1 MGLLE
6 EQRDAIAKGERTSVE
21 LVTEAITAAEKLQPE
36 LNAFTE
42 IYADEALER
51 ARLIDGVPLDRRGTL
66 HGVPVAVKDLY
77 DVAGHVTS
85 GCSRGYL
92 GSPPAV
98 ADSPA
103 VAALRRAGAVVI
115 GKTNMHELAF
125 GATNTISCYGRTN
138 NPWDTERVTGGS
150 SGGSGAAVAARV
162 VGMALGT
169 DTGGSIRI
177 PSSFTGASGLKTT
190 WGLLPLYGV
199 LPMAPSLD
207 SVGPI
212 ASDAV
217 DLAHAFHTLNGE
229 PVSFWSG
236 YDRSPPFRVG
246 IARDPY
252 FDAVDLEVAAATEEA
267 ARMLAA
273 GGPELRDIPLP
284 WAEGADDAWLTIALA
299 EFGREHR
306 ALIDRPDDLDPT
318 TYVILSAG
326 TAVTPDDERRARE
339 SVVTAR
345 AAFDETM
352 RNIDVLV
359 IAATPFPAP
368 RHEDQTVSV
377 GGTELPVHLGGPSH
391 FTRPISVVTA
401 PAVAIP
407 TGFSSGGLPIG
418 VQLVGR
424 RGSEASL
431 LQAAIGYQGE
441 TDWHTR
447 IPPVH
452 A

>member
-1 MGLLE
+1 MGLLSD
-6 EQRDAIAKGERTSVE
+6 QRDAIARGDRNSVE
-21 LVTEAITAAEKLQPE
+21 LVADAITAAEKLQPE

-42 IYADEALER
+42 IYAEEALAR
-51 ARLIDGVPLDRRGTL
+51 ARDLDATPAERRGPL

-77 DVAGHVTS
+77 DVSGHVTS

-92 GSPPAV
+92 DSPPALQD
-98 ADSPA
+98 APA
-103 VAALRRAGAVVI
+103 VASLLRAGAVVI

-125 GATNTISCYGRTN
+125 GATNTISCYGRAN
-138 NPWDTERVTGGS
+138 NPWDTDRVPGGS

-169 DTGGSIRI
+169 DSGGSIRI

-190 WGLLPLYGV
+190 WGMLPLYGMV
-199 LPMAPSLD
+199 LMAPSLD
-207 SVGPI
+207 TVGPI
-212 ASDAV
+212 ATDAI
-217 DLAHAFHTLNGE
+217 DLALTFHVL
-229 PVSFWSG
+229 SG
-236 YDRSPPFRVG
+236 FPLPSGSAPPFRVG

-252 FDAVDLEVAAATEEA
+252 FDAVDPEVAAATEEIARALA
-267 ARMLAA
+267 AR
-273 GGPELRDIPLP
+273 GPALRDVSLP
-284 WAEGADDAWLTIALA
+284 WAEEADDAWLTIALA

-306 ALIDRPDDLDPT
+306 ALMDRSEDLDPT

-326 TAVTPDDERRARE
+326 TAVTPEDERRARE
-339 SVVTAR
+339 RTVVAR
-345 AAFDETM
+345 AAFEEAM
-352 RNIDVLV
+352 REIDVLL

-368 RHEDQTVSV
+368 RHDDQTVSV

-401 PAVAIP
+401 PAVALP
-407 TGFSSGGLPIG
+407 VGYSSEGLPLG

-424 RGSEASL
+424 RGSEMSL
-431 LQAAIGYQGE
+431 LQAGIAYQVE

-447 IPPVH
+447 VPPVH